1 MNPRE
6 EIKDI
11 APKLSLWKYKEGYTV
26 PKGYFENL
34 SDKMY
39 ERVLEEEKLEP
50 YFTSLPNEVMRKIQ
64 EEDKGKVI
72 SIRPFFKYAIA
83 AAFMF
88 LIGTLVWTNLDG
100 GEPDLL
106 TSIESSDDLD
116 YIIESVSI
124 EDIFDSEFFDNEILD
139 EVLANEEYETQL
151 NDSAEDFLFDA
162 DDELLEEFL

>member
-26 PKGYFENL
+26 PEGYFENL
-34 SDKMY
+34 SDRMLD
-39 ERVLEEEKLEP
+39 RVLEEEKLEP
-50 YFTSLPNEVMRKIQ
+50 YFTSLPNEVMRKIK
-64 EEDKGKVI
+64 EEDKGKII
-72 SIRPFFKYAIA
+72 SIRPFLKYVA
-83 AAFMF
+83 AAVIM
-88 LIGTLVWTNLDG
+88 LSIGTLVWNNLNDS
-100 GEPDLL
+100 EPDLL
-106 TSIESSDDLD
+106 ASIEDSEELD

-124 EDIFDSEFFDNEILD
+124 EDIFDTDIFDDDILD
-139 EVLANEEYETQL
+139 EVLANEEYDIPL